1 MIIPDIPLQFASA
14 LMKVTGVQIPTHMI
28 GKPGAFY
35 KLYLSK
41 EAGTDIFNLQFV
53 DLQRKAKMNTYI
65 FKTIYLQNIS
75 PPQQYVYGTGIV
87 RPLFPIHVNSQA

>member
-53 DLQRKAKMNTYI
+53 
-65 FKTIYLQNIS
+65 S
-75 PPQQYVYGTGIV
+75 PPQQYVYGTGIF